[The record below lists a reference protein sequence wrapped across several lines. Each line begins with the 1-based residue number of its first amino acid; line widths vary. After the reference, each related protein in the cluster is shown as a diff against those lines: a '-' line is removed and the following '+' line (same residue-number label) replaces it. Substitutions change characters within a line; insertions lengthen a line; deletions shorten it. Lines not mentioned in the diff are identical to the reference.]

1 MSENNEKKLKIIIGI
16 LSVIIVILVVLLIVE
31 KNKVSTIV
39 IQKEEGL
46 AKNNEL
52 QQELDSLMA
61 VHNQLKEE
69 NSEIASKLSA
79 QDSVIMAN
87 AAEIQKLIATQ
98 GDYNRTKRKLEL
110 LRKVSQGY
118 VAQMDSLIQVNK
130 ALTAE
135 NTKIK
140 GDLSTERENNANLSR
155 EKQDLTAKVTT
166 ASMLKAY
173 NVKASS
179 VKLRSSGT
187 KESETD
193 KAKRVDRININFT
206 LSENLVATSGSKTV
220 YARIARPDNVIVS
233 EGNDDIY
240 SFMYQGQKIQYSIK
254 KEINYQNKAM
264 DITLSWNKKDDN
276 KAAMKGKYNVALF
289 IDGYEIGQTSFELK

>member
-130 ALTAE
+130 ALTVE

-206 LSENLVATSGSKTV
+206 LSENLVATSGPKTV

>member
-130 ALTAE
+130 VLTAE

-206 LSENLVATSGSKTV
+206 LSENLVATSGTKTV

-276 KAAMKGKYNVALF
+276 KAAMKGKYNVSLF